1 MRELF
6 TNVIVNI
13 QQAVMLNIDKVSDV
27 SAKVH
32 DLTLRFSDL
41 RKIESNVEVIESDLL
56 TIKTDISSL
65 RANSS
70 RSDLNLTA
78 KFGQID
84 HVLERVEGTINDGM
98 LDIGTLD
105 SKIEDIENRLSVVDR
120 LLSTQTDI
128 NTVRVEAHHA
138 KLANIQEFNKLFT
151 RVQRNEE
158 KLENSINKLLN
169 SISSTDV
176 LLEALTERFDELE
189 SNTASDSS
197 VHDLGVDIRDMATKY
212 NNIRRSHDEQHSNLI
227 TRICSIEKA
236 LVELGAYDEQDIN
249 TPASIEMDR
258 LDEEL
263 SKFIVDEFN
272 K

>member
-6 TNVIVNI
+6 TSVIVNI

-27 SAKVH
+27 SVKVY
-32 DLTLRFSDL
+32 DLNKMLRRTDYAVSHNTDA
-41 RKIESNVEVIESDLL
+41 IETVESNVEVIESDLL

-70 RSDLNLTA
+70 HSGLNLTA

-98 LDIGTLD
+98 LDISHTD
-105 SKIEDIENRLSVVDR
+105 SKLDTIR
-120 LLSTQTDI
+120 Q
-128 NTVRVEAHHA
+128 EAHHA
-138 KLANIQEFNKLFT
+138 KLANAEEFNKLFN
-151 RVQRNEE
+151 RM
-158 KLENSINKLLN
+158 S
-169 SISSTDV
+169 
-176 LLEALTERFDELE
+176 A
-189 SNTASDSS
+189 
-197 VHDLGVDIRDMATKY
+197 
-212 NNIRRSHDEQHSNLI
+212 
-227 TRICSIEKA
+227 IEKA
-236 LVELGAYDEQDIN
+236 LEKLGAYDEQDLN
-249 TPASIEMDR
+249 NPAAVEMDR